1 MLGED
6 NLCAQ
11 NERYQLGWAGKSD
24 AYRTLQSPTFN
35 TLAPCIA
42 ESVNFHD
49 TQNVFIE
56 AENLEALKILQKSYA
71 GKVKMIYIDPPY
83 NTGSDSFVYPDKF
96 AETRE
101 EYARRVGDKD
111 QDGYLLRDGA
121 FAGAWR
127 KNSKD
132 NGHYHSNW
140 LSMMLPRLHLAKT
153 LLRED
158 GVIFISIDDN
168 EQAQLKLLCD
178 EVFGAENFVAE
189 MIWKKKNVVQNDAK
203 FFSTDHEY
211 LICYAKVA
219 DNLNLNRLSRT
230 AEQEARYQNPD
241 NDPRGA
247 WTSVALQA
255 KSGSSTY
262 EVTFANGVTWK
273 PVEGTFPRLSKES
286 LLKAFDE
293 NRLWFGKNGT
303 SVPRL
308 KKYLS
313 EVQDGV
319 LSNTIWFNEDV
330 GSTQSSKE
338 MVKKLLNSNV
348 FDTPKPINYIK
359 KMMQLTC
366 EKNSIVMDFF
376 SGSGTTAHAVMQ
388 LNAEDGGNRRY
399 ICVQLPEETAEQS
412 EARKAG
418 FAHIAEIAKERIRR
432 AGAQIRRS
440 GIDARQN
447 MPSENADTAAG
458 AVSGMNARPTE
469 DTGFKVF
476 KLTESHFKQWRRP
489 LSGSLNDQQQLAL
502 LEEFQNIVH
511 ENAGVENMAYELML
525 RLGFELTDSIEFIG
539 NVVWLNNAAQTRKT
553 ALLLDTVNQAV
564 LDEVRAQSP
573 KKVFV
578 LDKAFAGDDALKT
591 NAALQFKD
599 ANIDFETL

>member
-1 MLGED
+1 MGED

-11 NERYQLGWAGKSD
+11 NERYQLNWAGKSD

-42 ESVNFHD
+42 ESVDFHD

-96 AETRE
+96 AETRD
-101 EYARRVGDKD
+101 EYAKRVGDKD

-178 EVFGAENFVAE
+178 EVFGAENFVSE
-189 MIWKKKNVVQNDAK
+189 IVWRRTDNQPNIGNLAK
-203 FFSTDHEY
+203 VKEY
-211 LICYAKVA
+211 LLCYAK
-219 DNLNLNRLSRT
+219 NIYELELGKLSLTDKALKEYRYSDENGLFRRKILLDKT
-230 AEQEARYQNPD
+230 RGRHFYDVKTKSGNILTGPWMIKKEDFEKLDAENGIY
-241 NDPRGA
+241 
-247 WTSVALQA
+247 WTSGGDEQPYGKLYLDNSKGQIPNDFWGIEFGTNQR
-255 KSGSSTY
+255 GSL
-262 EVTFANGVTWK
+262 EVEELLENRYFDFPK
-273 PVEGTFPRLSKES
+273 PTLLITN
-286 LLKAFDE
+286 LLK
-293 NRLWFGKNGT
+293 LG
-303 SVPRL
+303 
-308 KKYLS
+308 
-313 EVQDGV
+313 
-319 LSNTIWFNEDV
+319 SNTNALI
-330 GSTQSSKE
+330 
-338 MVKKLLNSNV
+338 L
-348 FDTPKPINYIK
+348 
-359 KMMQLTC
+359 
-366 EKNSIVMDFF
+366 DFF

-399 ICVQLPEETAEQS
+399 ICVQLPEETDEKS

-447 MPSENADTAAG
+447 MPSENSDTAAG
-458 AVSGMNARPTE
+458 AVSGINARPTV

-511 ENAGVENMAYELML
+511 ENADVENMAYELML
-525 RLGFELTDSIEFIG
+525 RLGFELTDSIEFADH
-539 NVVWLNNAAQTRKT
+539 VVWLNNATQTRKT
-553 ALLLDTVNQAV
+553 VLLLDTVNQAV

>member
-1 MLGED
+1 MD
-6 NLCAQ
+6 
-11 NERYQLGWAGKSD
+11 
-24 AYRTLQSPTFN
+24 
-35 TLAPCIA
+35 
-42 ESVNFHD
+42 FHD

-83 NTGSDSFVYPDKF
+83 NTGNDSFIYPDKF
-96 AETRE
+96 AETRD
-101 EYARRVGDKD
+101 EYAKRVGDKD

-189 MIWKKKNVVQNDAK
+189 LVVIVKPEGRRYGYFAKTHDYVLVYSKNIN
-203 FFSTDHEY
+203 S
-211 LICYAKVA
+211 
-219 DNLNLNRLSRT
+219 LNLNEILAEGNEHKYADKLGGFSLKGLRNRNVQAFNSKNRPNLRYPFYVNTKNQDENGFMEVSTVSQNGFIKVEASIIDGLESVWRWGRDKAEKEKHNLLAYKGNDGEIRIFQKERKLSQT
-230 AEQEARYQNPD
+230 AKTVLFDKEFISNKGTKELQDLIGKGFFDFPK
-241 NDPRGA
+241 P
-247 WTSVALQA
+247 VALIDLFLEI
-255 KSGSSTY
+255 GS
-262 EVTFANGVTWK
+262 
-273 PVEGTFPRLSKES
+273 
-286 LLKAFDE
+286 
-293 NRLWFGKNGT
+293 
-303 SVPRL
+303 
-308 KKYLS
+308 
-313 EVQDGV
+313 
-319 LSNTIWFNEDV
+319 
-330 GSTQSSKE
+330 
-338 MVKKLLNSNV
+338 NSN
-348 FDTPKPINYIK
+348 DLI
-359 KMMQLTC
+359 L
-366 EKNSIVMDFF
+366 DFF

-399 ICVQLPEETAEQS
+399 ICVQLPEETDENS

-418 FAHIAEIAKERIRR
+418 FANIAEIAKERIRR

-440 GIDARQN
+440 GIDARQDR
-447 MPSENADTAAG
+447 PSENADTAAG
-458 AVSGMNARPTE
+458 AVSGIHARPTV

-489 LSGSLNDQQQLAL
+489 LSGSLNEQQQLAL

-511 ENAGVENMAYELML
+511 EHASVENMAYELML
-525 RLGFELTDSIEFIG
+525 RLGFELTDSIEFVDH
-539 NVVWLNNAAQTRKT
+539 VVWLNNAAQTRKT